1 MDLEFLERVW
11 DEGKFE
17 ALLFGRAIPDSDSD
31 DGWVDVPIQSWYQMR
46 CRAYDRGDVNA
57 VHDAIQF
64 ENAIQNIDNP
74 QQRAAVTLAV
84 MGWDF
89 ADIGAALRGK
99 KTGRQLVKAGV
110 RAMVVAERRR
120 GELRDA

>member
-1 MDLEFLERVW
+1 MDLEFIERLW
-11 DEGKFE
+11 DEHKLQT
-17 ALLFGRAIPDSDSD
+17 LLFGRSLPDSDSD
-31 DGWVDVPIQSWYQMR
+31 DGWADVPMQSWYQLR

-64 ENAIQNIDNP
+64 ESAIQNIDDA

-89 ADIGAALRGK
+89 ADIGAAIRSR
-99 KTGRQLVKAGV
+99 KTGKELVALGI
-110 RAMVVAERRR
+110 RAMVAGEKRR
-120 GELRDA
+120 GELREG